1 MEDESDEERCM
12 RIVRSVLDEET
23 ALEMVKTYLQFTEV
37 RQRQAWGAAGLQ
49 HLCYRKM
56 LFQTLPRQI
65 IISVS
70 LIRIQVSSGL
80 RVLNIT
86 KITK

>member
-23 ALEMVKTYLQFTEV
+23 ALEMVKTYLWFTKV

-56 LFQTLPRQI
+56 LFQTLPR
-65 IISVS
+65 
-70 LIRIQVSSGL
+70 
-80 RVLNIT
+80 
-86 KITK
+86 